1 MRISDWSSD
10 VCSSDLILL
19 GELNPGLRHLRS
31 IYRAARR
38 IRHHARSADVSA
50 ADIIQE
56 GTVAQGWAAVLF
68 GRHAM
73 MDLYFVTSPNVT
85 KVVIALEEMGLE
97 YRFRP
102 TDLSKGEHL
111 DPATVA
117 GARSEERRVGKEVL
131 S

>member
-1 MRISDWSSD
+1 M
-10 VCSSDLILL
+10 
-19 GELNPGLRHLRS
+19 GELNPCLRHLRS

-97 YRFRP
+97 YRFR
-102 TDLSKGEHL
+102 
-111 DPATVA
+111 
-117 GARSEERRVGKEVL
+117 SEEHTSELQSLMRTSYAVFCLTKNK
-131 S
+131 

>member
-102 TDLSKGEHL
+102 TDQIGRASWRE
-111 DPATVA
+111 
-117 GARSEERRVGKEVL
+117 RVGRYV
-131 S
+131 